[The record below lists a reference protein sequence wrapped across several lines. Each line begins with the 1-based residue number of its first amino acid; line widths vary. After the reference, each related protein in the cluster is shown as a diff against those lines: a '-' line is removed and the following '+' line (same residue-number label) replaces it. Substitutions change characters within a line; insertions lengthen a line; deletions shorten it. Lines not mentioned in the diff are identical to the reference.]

1 MDYIAYYRT
10 STEEQA
16 LGIKAQR
23 RVVREFVKHRGKL
36 VGEFEEHE
44 SGAKDRPVLNQ
55 ALQKAKD
62 KGATLVVAR
71 LDRLSRST
79 LAIFKLRARSGVN
92 IIVVENPTLFDNA
105 LTLAV
110 YAGMAEHERE
120 LISKRTKSAL
130 AELKAQG
137 IKLGNPNGFSGAA
150 RQSSLDKRRTNSKKQ
165 NAVNDELIYA
175 YKRRG
180 LTDKQIAEL
189 LISKGVKTPKGGEI
203 YKSYVRRRVWCI
215 RNGESTVKW
224 T

>member
-44 SGAKDRPVLNQ
+44 SGAKDRPVPNQ

-62 KGATLVVAR
+62 KGATLVVVAR

-110 YAGMAEHERE
+110 YAGMA
-120 LISKRTKSAL
+120 
-130 AELKAQG
+130 
-137 IKLGNPNGFSGAA
+137 
-150 RQSSLDKRRTNSKKQ
+150 
-165 NAVNDELIYA
+165 
-175 YKRRG
+175 
-180 LTDKQIAEL
+180 
-189 LISKGVKTPKGGEI
+189 
-203 YKSYVRRRVWCI
+203 
-215 RNGESTVKW
+215 
-224 T
+224 